1 MKKKM
6 PLLLFEGISIL
17 FIFILG
23 VLLHFT
29 YEWSNQNSLVGLFS
43 AINESTWEHLKLVF
57 FPTLLFTLIGNF
69 LYKKEYP
76 NYLCA
81 KTKGILI
88 SLAFL
93 VIFFYTFQGVIGFS
107 LAILN
112 ISSFFISVLVG
123 EFYFLKEKEQISC
136 CNKFCIFILIL
147 LTLCFILFTYFPP
160 PINLFKDPL
169 TKTYGIQNK

>member
-123 EFYFLKEKEQISC
+123 EFYFL
-136 CNKFCIFILIL
+136 L